1 MVMGTQEPPR
11 CCGYF
16 SIRSVVLGVAV
27 YYVFLSLQ
35 SLVWQTV
42 AVVKCGGVC
51 PGPLSSP
58 GPVAVMYSL
67 AFVLLF
73 LSLCL
78 LFGVL
83 RRRPGLLLP
92 FLAFQIIDFLGSL
105 LLFCG
110 LFVRFP
116 SELRMVSTRPYLPG
130 LDEQDKSAVAGGSVL
145 FIALSLLLLLLKIY
159 LIRCVLT
166 YYRYLL
172 TRVSIPPG
180 EPDGLA
186 LIVVPTGQ
194 EKNPLLLPSY
204 EEAIN
209 MPAKDSPP
217 PPYSQ
222 AVPAE
227 PEKELIRG
235 PSGSGC

>member
-1 MVMGTQEPPR
+1 MVTQESPR

-16 SIRSVVLGVAV
+16 NIRSVVLGVAV
-27 YYVFLSLQ
+27 YYVFVSLQ

-42 AVVKCGGVC
+42 AVIKCGGVC
-51 PGPLSSP
+51 AGPWSSA

-67 AFVLLF
+67 AFILLL

-92 FLAFQIIDFLGSL
+92 FLAFQIIDLLGSV

-116 SELRMVSTRPYLPG
+116 SELRMISTRPYLPG
-130 LDEQDKSAVAGGSVL
+130 VDEQDKAAVAGGSVL
-145 FIALSLLLLLLKIY
+145 FIALTLLLLLLKIY

-172 TRVSIPPG
+172 TRVSPPPG

-186 LIVVPTGQ
+186 LIVVPPIS
-194 EKNPLLLPSY
+194 EKNPLFLPSY
-204 EEAIN
+204 EEALS
-209 MPAKDSPP
+209 MPTKDSPP
-217 PPYSQ
+217 PPYSL
-222 AVPAE
+222 AVLPE
-227 PEKELIRG
+227 PQKEAV
-235 PSGSGC
+235 

>member
-1 MVMGTQEPPR
+1 MVTQEPPR

-16 SIRSVVLGVAV
+16 NIRSVVLGVAV
-27 YYVFLSLQ
+27 YYVFMSLQ
-35 SLVWQTV
+35 SLVWHTV
-42 AVVKCGGVC
+42 AVIKCAGACTG
-51 PGPLSSP
+51 SWSAP

-67 AFVLLF
+67 AFILLL

-92 FLAFQIIDFLGSL
+92 FLAFQIIDFLGSV

-116 SELRMVSTRPYLPG
+116 SELRMISTRPYLPG
-130 LDEQDKSAVAGGSVL
+130 QDEPDKPAAVVGGSFL
-145 FIALSLLLLLLKIY
+145 FIALYLLLLLLKIY

-166 YYRYLL
+166 YYRFLL
-172 TRVSIPPG
+172 ARAAPPS
-180 EPDGLA
+180 DGDGVA
-186 LIVVPTGQ
+186 VIVVPAGP

-209 MPAKDSPP
+209 MPRKDSPP
-217 PPYSQ
+217 PPYCQ
-222 AVPAE
+222 AVQ
-227 PEKELIRG
+227 PEKEAV
-235 PSGSGC
+235 

>member
-1 MVMGTQEPPR
+1 MVTLEPPR

-16 SIRSVVLGVAV
+16 NVRSVVLGVAV
-27 YYVFLSLQ
+27 YYVFVSLQ

-42 AVVKCGGVC
+42 EVIKCGGAC
-51 PGPLSSP
+51 PGPWSSP

-67 AFVLLF
+67 GFVLLI
-73 LSLCL
+73 LSLGL

-92 FLAFQIIDFLGSL
+92 FLAFQIIDFLSSL

-116 SELRMVSTRPYLPG
+116 PELRFLSVSGTRPYLPG
-130 LDEQDKSAVAGGSVL
+130 LEDQGRPGIPGGSVL
-145 FIALSLLLLLLKIY
+145 FIVLSLLFLLLKIY
-159 LIRCVLT
+159 LIRCLLT
-166 YYRYLL
+166 YYRFLVA
-172 TRVSIPPG
+172 RAVPQPG
-180 EPDGLA
+180 RDEALS
-186 LIVVPTGQ
+186 LIVVPEP
-194 EKNPLLLPSY
+194 EKNPLHLPSY

-217 PPYSQ
+217 PPYTQ
-222 AVPAE
+222 GPI
-227 PEKELIRG
+227 PEGQKEG
-235 PSGSGC
+235 V

>member
-1 MVMGTQEPPR
+1 MVTQEPPK

-16 SIRSVVLGVAV
+16 NIRSVVLGVAV
-27 YYVFLSLQ
+27 YYVFVSLQ

-42 AVVKCGGVC
+42 AVIKCGGVC
-51 PGPLSSP
+51 SGPWSSA

-67 AFVLLF
+67 AFILLL

-92 FLAFQIIDFLGSL
+92 FLAFQIIDFLGSM

-110 LFVRFP
+110 FFVRFP
-116 SELRMVSTRPYLPG
+116 SELRMISTRPYLPG
-130 LDEQDKSAVAGGSVL
+130 QDDTDKATVAGGSFL
-145 FIALSLLLLLLKIY
+145 FIALYLLLLLLKIY

-166 YYRYLL
+166 YYRFLL
-172 TRVSIPPG
+172 TRVIPPSDS
-180 EPDGLA
+180 DGLA
-186 LIVVPTGQ
+186 VIVVPGP

-209 MPAKDSPP
+209 MPSKDSPP

-222 AVPAE
+222 AVQPE
-227 PEKELIRG
+227 PEKEAA
-235 PSGSGC
+235 

>member
-1 MVMGTQEPPR
+1 MVMPEAPR

-16 SIRSVVLGVAV
+16 NVRSVVLGVAV
-27 YYVFLSLQ
+27 YYVFFSLQ
-35 SLVWQTV
+35 TLVWQTV
-42 AVVKCGGVC
+42 AVVKCGGEC
-51 PGPLSSP
+51 PGPLSLP

-67 AFVLLF
+67 AFVLLL
-73 LSLCL
+73 LSVCL
-78 LFGVL
+78 LCGVL

-110 LFVRFP
+110 FFVRFP
-116 SELRMVSTRPYLPG
+116 SELRGGLSSARPYMPG
-130 LDEQDKSAVAGGSVL
+130 LDDEERAAVSSFL
-145 FIALSLLLLLLKIY
+145 LISLSLLLLLLKVY

-172 TRVSIPPG
+172 ASLAPPG

-186 LIVVPTGQ
+186 LVVVPAGP

-204 EEAIN
+204 EEAMT
-209 MPAKDSPP
+209 MPAGKDSPP
-217 PPYSQ
+217 PPYCQ
-222 AVPAE
+222 AVQPE
-227 PEKELIRG
+227 PPKQDL
-235 PSGSGC
+235 

>member
-1 MVMGTQEPPR
+1 MVTQEPPR

-16 SIRSVVLGVAV
+16 NIRSVVLGVAV
-27 YYVFLSLQ
+27 YYVFVSLQ
-35 SLVWQTV
+35 SLVWHTV
-42 AVVKCGGVC
+42 AVIKCGGTC
-51 PGPLSSP
+51 SGPWGAA

-67 AFVLLF
+67 AVVLLL

-110 LFVRFP
+110 FFVRFP
-116 SELRMVSTRPYLPG
+116 SELRMLSSRPYLPG
-130 LDEQDKSAVAGGSVL
+130 QEEPDKAAGAGGSFL
-145 FIALSLLLLLLKIY
+145 FIALYLLLLLLKIY

-166 YYRYLL
+166 YYRFLL
-172 TRVSIPPG
+172 ARAAPPAHS
-180 EPDGLA
+180 DGLA
-186 LIVVPTGQ
+186 VIVVPGP

-209 MPAKDSPP
+209 MPRKDSPP
-217 PPYSQ
+217 PPYCQ
-222 AVPAE
+222 AMP
-227 PEKELIRG
+227 PEKEAA
-235 PSGSGC
+235 

>member
-1 MVMGTQEPPR
+1 MVTQESPR

-16 SIRSVVLGVAV
+16 NIRSVVLGVAV
-27 YYVFLSLQ
+27 YYVFVSLQ

-42 AVVKCGGVC
+42 AVIKCGGVC
-51 PGPLSSP
+51 TGPLSSAW
-58 GPVAVMYSL
+58 PVAVMYSL
-67 AFVLLF
+67 AFILLL

-92 FLAFQIIDFLGSL
+92 FLAFQIIDLLGSV

-116 SELRMVSTRPYLPG
+116 SELRMISTRPYLPG
-130 LDEQDKSAVAGGSVL
+130 VDEQDKAAVAGDSVL
-145 FIALSLLLLLLKIY
+145 FIALILLLLLLKIY

-172 TRVSIPPG
+172 TRVTPPPC
-180 EPDGLA
+180 EADSLA
-186 LIVVPTGQ
+186 FVIVPGS
-194 EKNPLLLPSY
+194 EKNPLFLPSY
-204 EEAIN
+204 EEALK

-217 PPYSQ
+217 PPYCQ
-222 AVPAE
+222 AVLPE
-227 PEKELIRG
+227 PHKEAV
-235 PSGSGC
+235 

>member
-1 MVMGTQEPPR
+1 MVIQEPPR

-16 SIRSVVLGVAV
+16 SLRSVVLGVAV

-35 SLVWQTV
+35 ALVWETV
-42 AVVKCGGVC
+42 EVVKCGGVC
-51 PGPLSSP
+51 PGLLKSP

-67 AFVLLF
+67 PFVLLL
-73 LSLCL
+73 LSICL

-116 SELRMVSTRPYLPG
+116 SELRMINTRPYLTG
-130 LDEQDKSAVAGGSVL
+130 AEEQDKPGVPGGSVL
-145 FIALSLLLLLLKIY
+145 FIALSLLFLLLKIY

-172 TRVSIPPG
+172 TRVSPPPG

-186 LIVVPTGQ
+186 LLVVPATQ

-209 MPAKDSPP
+209 MPGKDSPP

-222 AVPAE
+222 AAPATE
-227 PEKELIRG
+227 QQQQKEEV
-235 PSGSGC
+235 

>member
-1 MVMGTQEPPR
+1 MVTQEPPR

-16 SIRSVVLGVAV
+16 NIRSVVLGVAV
-27 YYVFLSLQ
+27 YYVFVSLQ

-42 AVVKCGGVC
+42 AVIKCGGEC
-51 PGPLSSP
+51 QGPWSSP

-67 AFVLLF
+67 GIVLLF

-116 SELRMVSTRPYLPG
+116 SELRMVGLTGTRPYLPG
-130 LDEQDKSAVAGGSVL
+130 LEEQDRTAVAGGSAVFIVL
-145 FIALSLLLLLLKIY
+145 AMTILLLKIY

-166 YYRYLL
+166 YYRFLL
-172 TRVSIPPG
+172 TRAVPQQSA
-180 EPDGLA
+180 DDALA
-186 LIVVPTGQ
+186 LIVVPGPD
-194 EKNPLLLPSY
+194 KSPLVLPSY

-222 AVPAE
+222 EPAQPAKEAV
-227 PEKELIRG
+227 
-235 PSGSGC
+235 

>member
-1 MVMGTQEPPR
+1 MVTQEPPR

-16 SIRSVVLGVAV
+16 SVRSVVLGVAV

-42 AVVKCGGVC
+42 AVIKCGGEC
-51 PGPLSSP
+51 PGPWSSP

-67 AFVLLF
+67 GLVLLF

-110 LFVRFP
+110 LFMRFP
-116 SELRMVSTRPYLPG
+116 SELRAISTRPYLPG
-130 LDEQDKSAVAGGSVL
+130 IEDQEKPSVYGSPVL
-145 FIALSLLLLLLKIY
+145 VIVLSLLMLLLKIY

-166 YYRYLL
+166 YYRFMLIQP
-172 TRVSIPPG
+172 VSPQPG
-180 EPDGLA
+180 EDGLA
-186 LIVVPTGQ
+186 LIVVPGC
-194 EKNPLLLPSY
+194 EKNPLLLPTY
-204 EEAIN
+204 EEALK
-209 MPAKDSPP
+209 MPPKDTAP

-222 AVPAE
+222 DP
-227 PEKELIRG
+227 PTPQQQRKE
-235 PSGSGC
+235 SV

>member
-1 MVMGTQEPPR
+1 MVTQEPPR

-16 SIRSVVLGVAV
+16 SIRSVVLGVAI
-27 YYVFLSLQ
+27 YYVFVSLK

-51 PGPLSSP
+51 PGPWGSP
-58 GPVAVMYSL
+58 GPIAVMYSL
-67 AFVLLF
+67 GLVLLF

-83 RRRPGLLLP
+83 RHRPGFLLP
-92 FLAFQIIDFLGSL
+92 FLAFQIIDFLCSL
-105 LLFCG
+105 MLICG
-110 LFVRFP
+110 MFVRFP
-116 SELRMVSTRPYLPG
+116 SEFRMVNYLAG
-130 LDEQDKSAVAGGSVL
+130 MEEQDKNLEAGASVL
-145 FIALSLLLLLLKIY
+145 FIVLALLFLLLKVY

-166 YYRYLL
+166 YYRFLL
-172 TRVSIPPG
+172 TRALIPQNEQG
-180 EPDGLA
+180 DLA
-186 LIVVPTGQ
+186 LIVVPGY

-204 EEAIN
+204 EEAIS

-222 AVPAE
+222 AAAPE
-227 PEKELIRG
+227 PGKEAA
-235 PSGSGC
+235 

>member
-1 MVMGTQEPPR
+1 MVTQEPPR

-16 SIRSVVLGVAV
+16 SVHSVVLGVAV
-27 YYVFLSLQ
+27 YYVFVSLQ

-42 AVVKCGGVC
+42 EVVKCRGVC
-51 PGPLSSP
+51 EGPWGTP
-58 GPVAVMYSL
+58 GPVMVMYSL
-67 AFVLLF
+67 AVVLLV

-83 RRRPGLLLP
+83 RRRAGLLLP

-116 SELRMVSTRPYLPG
+116 SELRLVSTRPYLVG
-130 LDEQDKSAVAGGSVL
+130 LESQERAVEAKSSVL
-145 FIALSLLLLLLKIY
+145 FIVLAMLFLLLKIY

-166 YYRYLL
+166 YYRFLI
-172 TRVSIPPG
+172 TRVGPPQG
-180 EPDGLA
+180 EQDGLA
-186 LIVVPTGQ
+186 LIVVPGS

-204 EEAIN
+204 EEAIR

-222 AVPAE
+222 TTTPEPQKDAV
-227 PEKELIRG
+227 
-235 PSGSGC
+235 

>member
-1 MVMGTQEPPR
+1 MVVPEPPR

-16 SIRSVVLGVAV
+16 SVRSVVLGVAV
-27 YYVFLSLQ
+27 YYVFVSLQ

-42 AVVKCGGVC
+42 AVIKCNGDC

-67 AFVLLF
+67 GFVLLL

-105 LLFCG
+105 LIFCG

-116 SELRMVSTRPYLPG
+116 SELRVVGLSGTRPYLPG
-130 LDEQDKSAVAGGSVL
+130 LDEQSKTAPGGSLL
-145 FIALSLLLLLLKIY
+145 FIVLIMLLLLLKIY

-166 YYRYLL
+166 YYRFLL
-172 TRVSIPPG
+172 NRVAPPQG
-180 EPDGLA
+180 VDDALA
-186 LIVVPTGQ
+186 LIVVPGP
-194 EKNPLLLPSY
+194 EKSPLVLPSY

-209 MPAKDSPP
+209 MPTKDSPP
-217 PPYSQ
+217 PPYTQ
-222 AVPAE
+222 EPVPEAGKEAE
-227 PEKELIRG
+227 
-235 PSGSGC
+235 

>member
-1 MVMGTQEPPR
+1 MVTQEPPR

-16 SIRSVVLGVAV
+16 SVRSVVLGVAV
-27 YYVFLSLQ
+27 YNVFVSLQ
-35 SLVWQTV
+35 SLVWHTV
-42 AVVKCGGVC
+42 AVVKCGGEC
-51 PGPLSSP
+51 QGPLSSP
-58 GPVAVMYSL
+58 GPVAVMYSVG
-67 AFVLLF
+67 FVFLI

-83 RRRPGLLLP
+83 RSRPGLLLP
-92 FLAFQIIDFLGSL
+92 FLALMIIEFLGSL

-116 SELRMVSTRPYLPG
+116 SELRLISTRPYLQG
-130 LDEQDKSAVAGGSVL
+130 LEDQDRSMAARSSVL
-145 FIALSLLLLLLKIY
+145 FIVVSLLLLLLKVY

-166 YYRYLL
+166 YYRFLL
-172 TRVSIPPG
+172 TRPTPQQPG
-180 EPDGLA
+180 EDGLA
-186 LIVVPTGQ
+186 LIVVPGY

-222 AVPAE
+222 ESTPVVQQQA
-227 PEKELIRG
+227 
-235 PSGSGC
+235 

>member
-1 MVMGTQEPPR
+1 MVTQEPPR

-16 SIRSVVLGVAV
+16 SVRSVVLGVAM
-27 YYVFLSLQ
+27 YYVFVSLK

-51 PGPLSSP
+51 PGPLGSP
-58 GPVAVMYSL
+58 GPIAIMYSM

-73 LSLCL
+73 LSVCL

-92 FLAFQIIDFLGSL
+92 FLAFQIIDFLCSL
-105 LLFCG
+105 MLICG
-110 LFVRFP
+110 MFVRFP
-116 SELRMVSTRPYLPG
+116 SELRLVSYMAG
-130 LDEQDKSAVAGGSVL
+130 AGEQDRNLEAGASVL
-145 FIALSLLLLLLKIY
+145 FIVLALLFVLLKVY

-166 YYRYLL
+166 YYRFLL
-172 TRVSIPPG
+172 TRALPPQS
-180 EPDGLA
+180 EQDGLA
-186 LIVVPTGQ
+186 LIVVPGP

-204 EEAIN
+204 EEALT

-217 PPYSQ
+217 PPYSL
-222 AVPAE
+222 ATTPA
-227 PEKELIRG
+227 PGKEG
-235 PSGSGC
+235 V